1 MRCLTRAAPQS
12 PPASSP
18 RHSPAGHSPPRPAD
32 TPGGGGRKVPL
43 QSASMPPPRQPQ
55 AGRREPGR
63 STALRGRG
71 GVRER
76 ARTAGHRGAASDRG
90 KVTQGRPGP
99 CHRRPVAPCALSA
112 EAQAAARPATALPRW
127 EGSSRRREE
136 PVRRLT
142 APTRLP
148 EHRPGREAEQ
158 PGCSQGSGG
167 ATAARPRPSCRRGG
181 EEPAAGGSG
190 GGPEKPGRPRGGH
203 GGSRTGARGLRA
215 GTGGGA
221 GAKSHSLRLR
231 RTRATAILAAVCV
244 AHLPP
249 PLDGD
254 EG

>member
-1 MRCLTRAAPQS
+1 MPAGRCGAQRGPPPRRPQ
-12 PPASSP
+12 
-18 RHSPAGHSPPRPAD
+18 HSPAGHSPPRPAD
-32 TPGGGGRKVPL
+32 IAGGGGRKVPS
-43 QSASMPPPRQPQ
+43 QSASVPPPRQPQ

-76 ARTAGHRGAASDRG
+76 AGTAGHRGAASDRG

-99 CHRRPVAPCALSA
+99 CHRRPVAPGALSA
-112 EAQAAARPATALPRW
+112 EAQAAARLATALPRW
-127 EGSSRRREE
+127 EGRSRRREK
-136 PVRRLT
+136 PVRRQT

-167 ATAARPRPSCRRGG
+167 ATAARPRPGCRGG

-190 GGPEKPGRPRGGH
+190 GGPEEPSRPRGGH
-203 GGSRTGARGLRA
+203 DGGRTGAQGLRA

-221 GAKSHSLRLR
+221 GAKSHRLCLR